1 LRTKGLDALTLM
13 AKGAACYSPGMTLN
27 STIRRALQP
36 VMDPLAGRW
45 FRHRMS
51 YSAAGEDRIV
61 LAWLEVV
68 YRLNMRNLRYLDIGA
83 NHPADLSNTFL
94 LYKLGGSGVLVEPDP
109 DLCAAL
115 RHKRRRDTVVNVGA
129 AFDARRSAR
138 LTRFTARAFNT
149 FSAVKADDVVEAS
162 KNWKPDQRQAIV
174 DEIEVKLVPI
184 NDILAEH
191 FSCGVD
197 FISIDTEGVDMQ
209 ILQSID
215 FDRYKPKMI
224 CVENSRPQNEFLE
237 LLSPFGYGFVAIT
250 PDNLIFRLF

>member
-1 LRTKGLDALTLM
+1 
-13 AKGAACYSPGMTLN
+13 MTIK

-36 VMDPLAGRW
+36 IMDPLAGKW
-45 FRHRMS
+45 FRHRLS

-68 YRLNMRNLRYLDIGA
+68 YRLDLSKVRYLDIGA
-83 NHPADLSNTFL
+83 NHPTELSNTFL
-94 LYKLGGSGVLVEPDP
+94 LYRLCASGVLVEPDP

-115 RHKRRRDTVVNVGA
+115 KNKRRRDTVLNVGA
-129 AFDARRSAR
+129 AFDVRRSAR
-138 LTRFTARAFNT
+138 LKRLTARAFNT
-149 FSAVKADDVVEAS
+149 FSAEKAHDVTEAS

-174 DEIEVKLVPI
+174 DEIDVKLVPI

-191 FSCGVD
+191 FSTGVD

-215 FDRYKPKMI
+215 FNRYKPKMV
-224 CVENSRPQNEFLE
+224 CVENSRPQNEFVE